1 MSSMRDLREASAI
14 EEYMVPKIYVKQ
26 YYCIDAAVHQ
36 RLVRVRKKKERR
48 NRAPPERMR
57 RKPRKDE
64 DKKDNK
70 KT

>member
-1 MSSMRDLREASAI
+1 MRDLREASAI

-48 NRAPPERMR
+48 NRHPPSVCAGNRARMTT
-57 RKPRKDE
+57 RK
-64 DKKDNK
+64 
-70 KT
+70 TI